1 MQDLNDMIFF
11 AEVAER
17 GGFAAA
23 SRVLGL
29 PKSRL
34 SRRVA
39 KLEDQLGVQLMQRN
53 SRKLSLTS
61 VGELYLRHCIAMR
74 ESA

>member
-1 MQDLNDMIFF
+1 MQDLNDMVFF

-23 SRVLGL
+23 SRALGI

-39 KLEDQLGVQLMQRN
+39 ELEEQLGVQLMQR
-53 SRKLSLTS
+53 STRRLSLTP
-61 VGELYLRHCIAMR
+61 
-74 ESA
+74 

>member
-1 MQDLNDMIFF
+1 MQDLNDLVYF
-11 AEVAER
+11 AEVVDR

-23 SRVLGL
+23 GRALGV

-39 KLEDQLGVQLMQRN
+39 ELEARLGVRLLQRTT
-53 SRKLSLTS
+53 RKLSLTA
-61 VGELYLRHCIAMR
+61 VG
-74 ESA
+74 